1 MLEDEKIYG
10 LIAQAEDI
18 QRHAQAL
25 QHSAEDAVRRLPE
38 ATRGAIRGAADEI
51 LAESTK
57 KATESLIRASEGA
70 SMAGAILRRTAVLQG
85 VFLLAVALVVA
96 GAGYFALGYVY
107 RERLADLAEV
117 KAQVNAERAT
127 FAELQRKTWRL
138 ELVKYDDGTR
148 GIILPKG
155 TKIDRTGTVPDGRSA
170 IVIRP

>member
-1 MLEDEKIYG
+1 MREDEKIYG

-18 QRHAQAL
+18 QRHAQEL

-51 LAESTK
+51 LAESAK

-117 KAQVNAERAT
+117 KAQVQAERAT
-127 FAELQRKTWRL
+127 LADVRRETWAL
-138 ELVKYDDGTR
+138 ELVTYSDGTR

-155 TKIDRTGTVPDGRSA
+155 TKVDRTATVQDGRS
-170 IVIRP
+170 VILIKP